1 MSYSEDNLKKAAD
14 KKEWL
19 EKKIN
24 DLETELTNLQETLSV
39 INNILKS
46 SSFQSA
52 QSIKSLNPD
61 GMSRNTS
68 IPQTS
73 NNSYKKS
80 CNVCQVEIEMRK
92 IDNRWG
98 AYVLNSENRHQCD
111 NDE

>member
-39 INNILKS
+39 IDNILKL
-46 SSFQSA
+46 SSFQPA
-52 QSIKSLNPD
+52 QSIKSLNLD
-61 GMSRNTS
+61 GKSQNTS

-92 IDNRWG
+92 IDDRWG
-98 AYVLNSENRHQCD
+98 AYILNSENRHQCD
-111 NDE
+111 NNE

>member
-1 MSYSEDNLKKAAD
+1 MS
-14 KKEWL
+14 
-19 EKKIN
+19 
-24 DLETELTNLQETLSV
+24 
-39 INNILKS
+39 
-46 SSFQSA
+46 
-52 QSIKSLNPD
+52 
-61 GMSRNTS
+61 GNTS